1 MTCKNI
7 LDINYL
13 STYYDNLGGKKL
25 FKDCIKDFNSYINKK
40 VYLYYSN
47 KKDTPVCA
55 LPKFK
60 ILLVTRLGFLSFC
73 YNFYFYVNGFD
84 YYNIDIS
91 QDNLKIIAKCVC
103 SHEIGHILDDSINSN
118 RWEQSKVLTDILEK
132 MLHYNIDFSNIDF
145 HKKNLPQ
152 DLENSVL
159 IFKKNLVGREAIAW
173 EIARNIM
180 HFHTPKERFIFD
192 KVREYALATYNYGDL
207 KSIIKENN
215 LESFFK
221 YKKYFA

>member
-1 MTCKNI
+1 MLNY
-7 LDINYL
+7 DI
-13 STYYDNLGGKKL
+13 D
-25 FKDCIKDFNSYINKK
+25 
-40 VYLYYSN
+40 V
-47 KKDTPVCA
+47 
-55 LPKFK
+55 
-60 ILLVTRLGFLSFC
+60 
-73 YNFYFYVNGFD
+73 
-84 YYNIDIS
+84 
-91 QDNLKIIAKCVC
+91 
-103 SHEIGHILDDSINSN
+103 
-118 RWEQSKVLTDILEK
+118 
-132 MLHYNIDFSNIDF
+132 SNIDF

-159 IFKKNLVGREAIAW
+159 IFKKNLVGRESIAW

-180 HFHTPKERFIFD
+180 HFQTPKEKFIFD